1 MKKLFLI
8 LVFLKMQIC
17 FAQIIKSS
25 KVKQEDII
33 EKPVI
38 LRVQAMIPFGV
49 SLHGN
54 AEVKLLKSL
63 SVNVSV
69 GAIGVTGTTSDIQIV
84 DPDEE
89 ANSIAGFLSIEPRL
103 YFNLRYRKKRERNIK
118 NFSGN
123 YIGFRYFL
131 STPSIFKNK
140 QEYSFE
146 NTRAYQVHIGTQHQL
161 GKKVMVGGN
170 IGWVLYQESVS
181 SNHVGS
187 VYPTL
192 QLGLTVGYV
201 F

>member
-1 MKKLFLI
+1 MKKLFFSFVL
-8 LVFLKMQIC
+8 LNMQIC
-17 FAQIIKSS
+17 FAQIITGS
-25 KVKQEDII
+25 KVKQEEII

-38 LRVQAMIPFGV
+38 FRAQIMFPYGV

-54 AEVKLLKSL
+54 AEVKLLKPL

-69 GAIGVTGTTSDIQIV
+69 GAIGVTGTTSDIQII
-84 DPDEE
+84 DPNEE
-89 ANSIAGFLSIEPRL
+89 ATSIAGFLSIEPRL
-103 YFNLRYRKKRERNIK
+103 YFNLGYRKKRERNIK

-140 QEYSFE
+140 QDYSFE

-161 GKKVMVGGN
+161 GKKAMVGGN

-181 SNHVGS
+181 SNHIGP